1 MATDQQGNRTSQ
13 QGDGQDDTSAEPSS
27 AGSVREQSGDARGA
41 GGESAAQAR
50 AQRGSE
56 VAGGAS
62 DVDRRPRLEQLGDEE
77 AGDGMGS

>member
-13 QGDGQDDTSAEPSS
+13 QGDGQDDTNAEPSS
-27 AGSVREQSGDARGA
+27 TGSARDQSGDARDA

-50 AQRGSE
+50 AQQGSE
-56 VAGGAS
+56 DAGGAS
-62 DVDRRPRLEQLGDEE
+62 NVDHRPRLEQLGDEE